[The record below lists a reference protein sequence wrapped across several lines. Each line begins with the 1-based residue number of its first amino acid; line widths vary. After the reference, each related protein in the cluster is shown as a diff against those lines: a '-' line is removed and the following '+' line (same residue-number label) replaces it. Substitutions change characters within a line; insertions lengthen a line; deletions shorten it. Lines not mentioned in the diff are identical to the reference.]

1 MRLWAPR
8 AAAVVLIW
16 VLVVAFAYFIERP
29 PHLVVDAAAVGALLT
44 VGWLLAD
51 ATGRAEPPDWSLYHS
66 SSPDR
71 TFDPR
76 FSRLSQELADA
87 SNRRA
92 ASLVVHDSLD
102 AVADRILLDKYDIDR
117 ARDPDAARTIL
128 GEQVSAYLCQVPGS
142 EKTVF
147 SPELSAVLDRLESL

>member
-1 MRLWAPR
+1 MRLWALR
-8 AAAVVLIW
+8 AAAAVVVW
-16 VLVVAFAYFIERP
+16 GVVVAFAYFIERP

-44 VGWLLAD
+44 VVWLVAD
-51 ATGRAEPPDWSLYHS
+51 ASDLAEKPDWSLYHS
-66 SSPDR
+66 PSPDR

-87 SNRRA
+87 SDRRA
-92 ASLVVHDSLD
+92 ASTALHDSLD

-117 ARDPDAARTIL
+117 TRDPEAARTIL
-128 GEQVSAYLCQVPGS
+128 GEDVSTYLAKVPGS